1 MRGLVRAAFVFAALF
16 AVLASRRGAH
26 AARPVVHDPRRGPSA
41 PRRSDVARAAHLRG
55 AVARAAPDRLVA
67 VDVDPRVASIDS
79 AEGGDL
85 ADLPPPDSGAI
96 PKVIHLLWKT
106 DELPEFAREF
116 VHSWVRLHPSWQ
128 VRRWT
133 DASMLAFVRA
143 HFPGDEAMWRR
154 FPTGVFRADTF
165 RYMVLRVVGGV
176 YVDLDVEALRSM
188 DELIEGRTCLIGQE
202 PAAHAVLLG
211 DRPRHACNAWMASA
225 PGEPFWDHA
234 LEEIRRRAE
243 GRMNKF
249 NPPSV
254 TGPEM
259 LDAVLERTGYASPGG
274 CGLVDPPEVLYPA
287 VDKSA
292 LATLREKCDRLSR
305 EEKLDPSECPPHV
318 FASGKRGK
326 TTGGVR
332 LGEPGKPPTAAE
344 VCCRLAADG
353 WANPSRET
361 VVARGSYAVHH
372 WVHTWLRD
380 DATSNAWRRRT

>member
-1 MRGLVRAAFVFAALF
+1 MYSSLSTTVAQLLVGVRRRRSNFANGATSSLAPQGRGRTSQRVASATMRRSRARRVRV
-16 AVLASRRGAH
+16 RGALRG
-26 AARPVVHDPRRGPSA
+26 ARVAPWRARSSPRRPRPEARPER

-55 AVARAAPDRLVA
+55 DVSRAAPDRLVD
-67 VDVDPRVASIDS
+67 VDVDPRVASIDP

-225 PGEPFWDHA
+225 PGGAVLGSRVGGD
-234 LEEIRRRAE
+234 RRRAE

-292 LATLREKCDRLSR
+292 LATLREK
-305 EEKLDPSECPPHV
+305 
-318 FASGKRGK
+318 
-326 TTGGVR
+326 
-332 LGEPGKPPTAAE
+332 
-344 VCCRLAADG
+344 
-353 WANPSRET
+353 
-361 VVARGSYAVHH
+361 
-372 WVHTWLRD
+372 
-380 DATSNAWRRRT
+380 